1 MQLDFLM
8 LREIYEKKDST
19 QRSLSD
25 AFFVSLGKVNQV
37 MRELIDKDYIEVEAT
52 NNKNVVYKITK
63 LGKNYLKEFKVDR
76 AIILACG
83 KGLRINPLTYDTHR
97 SLLKVKNEV
106 LIERIIK
113 QLKEKRID
121 DIVVMVGYL
130 KEQFEYLIDKYNVK
144 LVYNKEYKN
153 KNTLATLNLAS
164 DYIKNKNC
172 YITVSDIY
180 MEENL
185 FHEYEAE
192 PFYSGIFAAD
202 LKNEWQLLF
211 NKKNKIIGIMEG
223 GKDAYYMGGPAFFT
237 KNFSEKFLILINEYY
252 KLDSTDNFYWEDVLV
267 RNFELLPDIFVHKVK
282 ENLIHEFDTI
292 EDYKEFN
299 KTLSGTGSKSF
310 DFVEKY
316 FGISIDLVSNI
327 KCINEGIT
335 NKSYSFVYDD
345 KKYVA
350 RIPGFNTDKYVD
362 RKNEKEVYKLLDKK
376 NISEKVLYI
385 DDKGYKLSEFIENS
399 RFPNPS
405 KKEDLKR
412 IVDLFKKF
420 HSLKIKLKVK
430 NDLFTMI
437 DKHIDIMNK
446 KNVPALYRDFDES
459 LAEVKKIEKAMIKKK
474 RPVVITHGDPNIGNV
489 LLNKDGNVKLDR
501 LIDFEYAG
509 MADPLTD
516 IALFCVYQ
524 DYSIEESLS
533 FLKLYEGKL
542 TESLK
547 KVFVNLLAL
556 SAFYVA
562 IWARVR
568 DEEGDV
574 DSGTLGIDSYH
585 YFKKVIKFLG
595 SSINLGK

>member
-25 AFFVSLGKVNQV
+25 AFFISLGKVNQV
-37 MRELIDKDYIEVEAT
+37 MKELIDKKYIEIEAT
-52 NNKNVVYKITK
+52 NNKNVVYKITNE
-63 LGKNYLKEFKVDR
+63 GKDYLKEYKVDR

-83 KGLRINPLTYDTHR
+83 KGIRINPLTYDTHR

-106 LIERIIK
+106 LIERIIR
-113 QLKEKRID
+113 QLKEKKIN

-144 LVYNKEYKN
+144 LIYNKEYKN
-153 KNTLATLNLAS
+153 KNTLATMNIAS

-172 YITVSDIY
+172 YVTVSDIY

-185 FHEYEAE
+185 FHEYEIE
-192 PFYSGIFAAD
+192 PFYTGIYASD
-202 LKNEWQLLF
+202 LKNEWQFLY

-223 GKDAYYMGGPAFFT
+223 GKDDYYMGGPAFFT
-237 KNFSEKFLILINEYY
+237 KKFSEKFLILINEYY

-267 RNFELLPDIFVHKVK
+267 RNFDYLPDIYVHKVK
-282 ENLIHEFDTI
+282 ENIIHEFDTI
-292 EDYKEFN
+292 EDLRDFN
-299 KTLSGTGSKSF
+299 NTLRGTGSKSF

-316 FGISIDLVSNI
+316 FCISIDDVSDI

-335 NKSYSFVYDD
+335 NKSYSFVYEG

-350 RIPGFNTDKYVD
+350 RVPGFNTEKYVN
-362 RKNEKEVYKLLDKK
+362 RKNEKEVYKLIDKK

-385 DDKGYKLSEFIENS
+385 DDKGYKISEFIENT
-399 RFPNPS
+399 RFPNVS

-412 IVDLFKKF
+412 VADLFKKF
-420 HSLKIKLKVK
+420 HSLKIKVKEK
-430 NDLFTMI
+430 NDFITMI
-437 DKHIDIMNK
+437 DRHLAIMDK
-446 KNVPALYRDFDES
+446 KNIPALYQDFDES
-459 LAEVKKIEKAMIKKK
+459 IKEIKKIEKIISSKK
-474 RPVVITHGDPNIGNV
+474 RPVTITHGDANIGNI
-489 LLNKDGNVKLDR
+489 LLDKDGNVKEDR

-509 MADPLTD
+509 MSDPLTD

-524 DYSIEESLS
+524 DYNIEESLE
-533 FLKLYEGKL
+533 FLNIYEGKL

-547 KVFVNLLAL
+547 KVFVYLLAL
-556 SAFYVA
+556 CGFYVA

-568 DEEGDV
+568 DEEGDI

-585 YFKKVIKFLG
+585 YFKKTLKGLA
-595 SSINLGK
+595 

>member
-1 MQLDFLM
+1 
-8 LREIYEKKDST
+8 
-19 QRSLSD
+19 
-25 AFFVSLGKVNQV
+25 
-37 MRELIDKDYIEVEAT
+37 
-52 NNKNVVYKITK
+52 
-63 LGKNYLKEFKVDR
+63 
-76 AIILACG
+76 
-83 KGLRINPLTYDTHR
+83 
-97 SLLKVKNEV
+97 
-106 LIERIIK
+106 
-113 QLKEKRID
+113 
-121 DIVVMVGYL
+121 
-130 KEQFEYLIDKYNVK
+130 
-144 LVYNKEYKN
+144 
-153 KNTLATLNLAS
+153 
-164 DYIKNKNC
+164 
-172 YITVSDIY
+172 
-180 MEENL
+180 
-185 FHEYEAE
+185 
-192 PFYSGIFAAD
+192 
-202 LKNEWQLLF
+202 
-211 NKKNKIIGIMEG
+211 MEG

>member
-37 MRELIDKDYIEVEAT
+37 MKELIDKDYIEVEAT

-113 QLKEKRID
+113 QLKEKKID

-524 DYSIEESLS
+524 DYNIEESLS

>member
-8 LREIYEKKDST
+8 LREIYENKDST

-25 AFFVSLGKVNQV
+25 AFFISLGKVNQV
-37 MRELIDKDYIEVEAT
+37 MKELTDKKYIEIEAT

-63 LGKNYLKEFKVDR
+63 LGKEYLKEYKVDR

-113 QLKEKRID
+113 QLKAKKIN

-153 KNTLATLNLAS
+153 KNTLATMNLAS

-185 FHEYEAE
+185 FHEYEVE
-192 PFYSGIFAAD
+192 PFYTGVFEKD

-223 GKDAYYMGGPAFFT
+223 GEDAYYMGGPAFFT
-237 KNFSEKFLILINEYY
+237 KKFSEKFLILINEYY
-252 KLDSTDNFYWEDVLV
+252 KLDSTDKFYWEDVLV
-267 RNFELLPDIFVHKVK
+267 RNFEYLPDIFVHKVK
-282 ENLIHEFDTI
+282 DNVIHEFDTI
-292 EDYKEFN
+292 EDLKEFN
-299 KTLSGTGSKSF
+299 KTLTGTGSKSF

-316 FGISIDLVSNI
+316 FGISIDDVSDI

-335 NKSYSFVYDD
+335 NKSYSFIYKN

-350 RIPGFNTDKYVD
+350 RIPGYNTEKYVD
-362 RKNEKEVYKLLDKK
+362 RKNEKEVYKFLDKK

-385 DDKGYKLSEFIENS
+385 DDKGYKISEFIENA
-399 RFPNPS
+399 RFPNVN

-412 IVDLFKKF
+412 VIDLFKKI
-420 HSLKIKLKVK
+420 HSLKIKLKEK
-430 NDLFTMI
+430 NDFITMI
-437 DKHIDIMNK
+437 DKHIEIMDK
-446 KNVPALYRDFDES
+446 KNVPALYQDFDDS
-459 LAEVKKIEKAMIKKK
+459 LKEVRKIEKNINKQKL
-474 RPVVITHGDPNIGNV
+474 PISITHGDPNIYNV
-489 LLNKDGNVKLDR
+489 LLNKDGNEKEDR

-509 MADPLTD
+509 MSSPLND

-524 DYSIEESLS
+524 DYNIEESLEI
-533 FLKLYEGKL
+533 LKIYEGKL
-542 TESLK
+542 TENLK

-556 SAFYVA
+556 AGFYVA

-568 DEEGDV
+568 DEEGDI

-595 SSINLGK
+595 SSI